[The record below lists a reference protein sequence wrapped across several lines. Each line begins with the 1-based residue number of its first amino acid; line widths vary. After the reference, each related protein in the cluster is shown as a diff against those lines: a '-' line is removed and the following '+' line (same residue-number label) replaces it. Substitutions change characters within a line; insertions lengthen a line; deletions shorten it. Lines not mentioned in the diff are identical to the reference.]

1 MRKSWAHLLSIKVAL
16 AVQREKSALVL
27 NGKGNLEVPKR
38 DFRGGPVVEDLSCNT
53 GDTSSIPGRGT
64 KIPHAAGQFSLC
76 ATSAEP
82 ATPQRER
89 LSAATTESVPSG
101 AHAPQLESPR
111 ATTREKLAHRS
122 KEPTCC
128 NRRSRMPQLR
138 PDAAKK

>member
-101 AHAPQLESPR
+101 AHAPQLERSLRTAARSPHA
-111 ATTREKLAHRS
+111 ATEDPACH
-122 KEPTCC
+122 
-128 NRRSRMPQLR
+128 N
-138 PDAAKK
+138 